1 MSKDNNLLIAVHE
14 HLKKEFEVREESEDY
29 PSIRVYLGIGVS
41 RIDFV
46 RNDLEVIMCVHFR
59 SGNVLMKGLYGI
71 DEEFSYYDPDFLD
84 NICEFARTNIDA
96 EY

>member
-1 MSKDNNLLIAVHE
+1 MSKDNNFLIAVHE
-14 HLKKEFEVREESEDY
+14 HLKKEFEGLDY
-29 PSIRVYLGIGVS
+29 SNIRAFLGGDVS

-59 SGNVLMKGLYGI
+59 SSNVLMKALHGI
-71 DEEFSYYDPDFLD
+71 YEEFAYCDPDFLD
-84 NICEFARTNIDA
+84 NICEFVRANIDA